1 MTPLRRSGTLSLDRR
16 GPPPRGPRREQERIA
31 RHMNKPLKTLERAVI
46 ATGVALV
53 FSGGIASA
61 AILWTSATAAAA
73 QTDSGTQ
80 LAAQLGTDPGT
91 LADNGPRGADLMT
104 AAATYIG
111 ISAADLKT
119 QLAAGKSLA
128 DIAVAN
134 GKTRDGLIAALMA
147 AEQTS
152 ISTFVDQKGT
162 ALPGGPGN
170 GGPGRGG
177 PGFGLQGDPL
187 AAAATFLGTTTADL
201 HTKMQS
207 GQTLAQIPVSAG
219 KTRDALITALANDA
233 KTKIEAA
240 KTAGTLTADQATKL
254 EADLVAHITRFVD
267 STGPGPRR

>member
-1 MTPLRRSGTLSLDRR
+1 MKN
-16 GPPPRGPRREQERIA
+16 I
-31 RHMNKPLKTLERAVI
+31 ERALI

-73 QTDSGTQ
+73 QPGADTQ
-80 LAAQLGTDPGT
+80 LAAQLGTNPGA
-91 LADNGPRGADLMT
+91 LADNGAHGGADLMT

-111 ISAADLKT
+111 ISAADLRT

-134 GKTRDGLIAALMA
+134 GKTRDGLIAALVV

-162 ALPGGPGN
+162 ANPGGPGI
-170 GGPGRGG
+170 GGPGPGG
-177 PGFGLQGDPL
+177 RGFGFGVGVQGDPL

-201 HTKMQS
+201 RTKMQG
-207 GQTLAQIPVSAG
+207 GQTLAQIATAAG
-219 KTRDALITALANDA
+219 KTRDALISALVADA
-233 KTKIEAA
+233 TTKIEQA
-240 KTAGTLTADQATKL
+240 KTDGKVTADQATQLETGLTDRMTKL
-254 EADLVAHITRFVD
+254 AD
-267 STGPGPRR
+267 STEPAGRGPRR

>member
-1 MTPLRRSGTLSLDRR
+1 MKPSLK
-16 GPPPRGPRREQERIA
+16 
-31 RHMNKPLKTLERAVI
+31 NVERALI

-73 QTDSGTQ
+73 QPDRGAQ
-80 LAAQLGTDPGT
+80 LAAQLGTNPGP
-91 LADNGPRGADLMT
+91 LADNGPRGADLMA

-111 ISAADLKT
+111 ISAADLRT

-152 ISTFVDQKGT
+152 ISTFVDQKGM
-162 ALPGGPGN
+162 AFP

-177 PGFGLQGDPL
+177 PGFGFGAQGDPL
-187 AAAATFLGTTTADL
+187 ASAATFLGTTTADL
-201 HTKMQS
+201 RTKMES
-207 GQTLAQIPVSAG
+207 GQTLAQIAVAAG
-219 KTRDALITALANDA
+219 KTRDALIAALVNDA

-240 KTAGTLTADQATKL
+240 KTAGTITADQATQL
-254 EADLVAHITRFVD
+254 EANLTDMITRLVD
-267 STGPGPRR
+267 STRPIGPLGPGPRR